1 MKKAFI
7 FLCLIFLVCGGMF
20 VGQKLWASPDT
31 YSMLRAFNKIL
42 KELQDSYVSPVRAD
56 SLIMGAI
63 DGMID
68 VVNDPHTD
76 FLTREEY
83 SALRES
89 TTGEFGGIGATI
101 GRRDERIMIISPLE
115 GTPAYRSGLQPGD
128 EILMVDGAPT
138 EGKSVDVVVK
148 EIRGDPG
155 TVVVLTIQRSL
166 VEESFD
172 VQITRDII
180 KLDAVPYFGMV
191 DDKIGYVYLRN
202 FSISADIELKNALDS
217 LFVMGAEKVVF
228 DLRLNSGG
236 LLNEGLKVSE
246 LFLPKGKEIVATR
259 GRNQRERMFRSQK
272 TYAYVDFPMVTLVDG
287 GSASA
292 SEIVAGALQDWE
304 RSLIIGTT
312 TFGKGSVQNII
323 PFEDSTALKL
333 TTARWYTPSGRCI
346 DKPVDW
352 DGMDS
357 RVTSAQQRL
366 VDRLRGE
373 LEDLKEQAKT
383 DAEMQIVEQIEDDL
397 YDIEDNI
404 YRLRLDST
412 KLNNDETKEF
422 TTLGPLKRMVYGDG
436 GITPDVIIKPP
447 RMSRL
452 ETEVLNKALTFDFVV
467 KYTAEHDSIDM
478 NFDVGDKLL
487 SEFAV
492 YLMERD
498 VEFAEREYEDAKER
512 LRSRLKQEFYTNL
525 WGLKEGYRI
534 RVEDDTLVQEAV
546 RMLKE
551 VAATQDL
558 FRNTGE

>member
-172 VQITRDII
+172 VQIARDII

>member
-1 MKKAFI
+1 MKKAYI
-7 FLCLIFLVCGGMF
+7 LLCLIFLVCGGLF
-20 VGQKLWASPDT
+20 IGQRLWATPDT

-42 KELQDSYVSPVRAD
+42 KELQDSYVMPITAD
-56 SLIMGAI
+56 SLIKGAI

-68 VVNDPHTD
+68 VVRDPHTD

-101 GRRDERIMIISPLE
+101 GRRDERIMVISPLE

-128 EILMVDGAPT
+128 EIMYVDGVST

-155 TVVVLTIQRSL
+155 TEVVLTIHRSL
-166 VEESFD
+166 IDEPFD
-172 VQITRDII
+172 VEITRAII

-191 DDKIGYVYLRN
+191 DETIGYVYLRN
-202 FSISADIELKNALDS
+202 FSISADVELRKALDS
-217 LFVMGAEKVVF
+217 LFAMGAKKIVF

-236 LLNEGLKVSE
+236 LLNEGLTVSE
-246 LFLPKGKEIVATR
+246 LFLPKGKEIVATK
-259 GRNQRERMFRSQK
+259 GRNERERMFRSQR
-272 TYAYVDFPMVTLVDG
+272 TYSYVDFPMVTLVDG

-292 SEIVAGALQDWE
+292 SEIVAGALQDWD

-312 TFGKGSVQNII
+312 TFGKGSVQNIV

-333 TTARWYTPSGRCI
+333 TTARWYTPSGRSI

-352 DGMDS
+352 DGLDG

-366 VDRLRGE
+366 VDRLKNE
-373 LEDLKEQAKT
+373 LEEYREEATT
-383 DAEMQIVEQIEDDL
+383 DGERNIIDMIEDDL

-404 YRLRLDST
+404 YRLRVDSSR
-412 KLNNDETKEF
+412 LEEQKEF
-422 TTLGPLKRMVYGDG
+422 TTIGPLKRKVYGEG
-436 GITPDVIIKPP
+436 GITPDVIIEPQ
-447 RMSRL
+447 RLSRL
-452 ETEVLNKALTFDFVV
+452 ETEILTNGLAFDFVV
-467 KYTAEHDSIDM
+467 RYTAEHMDIERD
-478 NFDVGDKLL
+478 FEVGDKLL
-487 SEFAV
+487 KEFAV
-492 YLMERD
+492 YLLEHEI
-498 VEFAEREYEDAKER
+498 EFTEREYEDVKER

-534 RVEDDTLVQEAV
+534 RVADDSLVQQAV
-546 RMLKE
+546 AMLKE
-551 VAATQDL
+551 VTSSQDL
-558 FRNTGE
+558 FRNSK

>member
-20 VGQKLWASPDT
+20 VGQRLWANPDT

-42 KELQDSYVSPVRAD
+42 KELQDSYVSPVSAD

-68 VVNDPHTD
+68 AVNDPHTD
-76 FLTREEY
+76 FLTRDEY

-155 TVVVLTIQRSL
+155 TIVVLTIQRSP
-166 VEESFD
+166 VEESFE

-191 DDKIGYVYLRN
+191 SNNIGYVYLRN
-202 FSISADIELKNALDS
+202 FSISADIELKKALDS
-217 LFVMGAEKVVF
+217 LFVMGAEKVIF

-246 LFLPKGKEIVATR
+246 LFLTKGKEIVATR
-259 GRNQRERMFRSQK
+259 GRNERERMFRSQK

-304 RSLIIGTT
+304 RSLIIGMT

-333 TTARWYTPSGRCI
+333 TTARWYTPSGRSI

-352 DGMDS
+352 DGLDS

-373 LEDLKEQAKT
+373 IEDLKEQAKT

-404 YRLRLDST
+404 YRLRVDST
-412 KLNNDETKEF
+412 KLNDETKEF
-422 TTLGPLKRMVYGDG
+422 TTLGPLKRTVYGDG
-436 GITPDVIIKPP
+436 GITPDIIIKPP

-478 NFDVGDKLL
+478 NFEVGDKLL
-487 SEFAV
+487 NEFAV

-498 VEFAEREYEDAKER
+498 VEFSEKEYEDAKER

-534 RVEDDTLVQEAV
+534 RVADDTLVQEAV

-558 FRNTGE
+558 FRNTEK